1 MSGHI
6 QCECGS
12 TNVSVTEERQRA
24 RRIVRCDSCG
34 RRTLYR
40 YGYQW
45 PKTGRAVRLHADPPG
60 CEVGR

>member
-1 MSGHI
+1 MNTHI

-12 TNVSVTEERQRA
+12 TAVTVTEQLDKA
-24 RRIVRCDSCG
+24 RRIVRCESCG

-45 PKTGRAVRLHADPPG
+45 RTSQRSVRLHADPPG
-60 CEVGR
+60 CEVSR

>member
-1 MSGHI
+1 MNTHI
-6 QCECGS
+6 KCECGS
-12 TNVSVTEERQRA
+12 SAVTVTEERDKA

-45 PKTGRAVRLHADPPG
+45 KRSERAVSLHPDPPG
-60 CEVGR
+60 CEVSR